1 MKPDSEDIASNIKD
15 LKMWFEHQ
23 KLPWHEDG
31 NADNAKAKT
40 CQKHKNC
47 TLKEFCSAG
56 GSCQVCKQC
65 QDPSDSYNG
74 KCPCGPGKKKN
85 KKKKKAKANDS
96 ADAGSSNTKSCQKHK
111 NCTLKEFC
119 SAGGSCQV
127 CKQCQDPSDSY
138 NGKCPWRP
146 GQEEKQEEGIKEGTP
161 QKICRILAR
170 RRACRFAE

>member
-1 MKPDSEDIASNIKD
+1 MENAIKSFNAAAKCNPKSHGAWSDLGVASMRAHRLVDAKKYMLKALAMKPDSEDIASNIKD
-15 LKMWFEHQ
+15 LKMWFKHQ

-31 NADNAKAKT
+31 NAENAKAKT

-85 KKKKKAKANDS
+85 KKKGSKKAPPKKS
-96 ADAGSSNTKSCQKHK
+96 AGS
-111 NCTLKEFC
+111 LPDDE
-119 SAGGSCQV
+119 
-127 CKQCQDPSDSY
+127 
-138 NGKCPWRP
+138 
-146 GQEEKQEEGIKEGTP
+146 
-161 QKICRILAR
+161 LADLLND
-170 RRACRFAE
+170 EL